1 MASCVIRRGLLSTLN
16 KYSKTH
22 TLSVTL
28 FTADPNSRHEVN
40 RCRLQCPTRGVFN
53 VLQQRFMSS
62 RPEGKVLETVG
73 VFEAPKQHGKYETGQ
88 LFLHS
93 VFGYRGIV
101 LFPWH
106 ARLYDRDI
114 TPQASHSKPE
124 PPGAHGSK
132 EVKGKTHTYYQVL
145 IDTRDCPHISQRSQ
159 TEAVTF
165 LANHDDS
172 RALYA
177 IPGLDYVSHEDI
189 LPYNSTDQVPIQ
201 HELFERF
208 LMFDPSKVPP
218 FVPRDTLRAW
228 QEKNHPWLELSDVH
242 RETTEN
248 IRVTVIPFYMG
259 MREAQNSHVYW
270 WRYCIRLENL
280 GNEVV
285 QLRERHWR
293 IFSLSGTLETVR
305 GRGVVGRTGASVV
318 QRTAS
323 FPVQQSR
330 LPTSPQWSHVGDIHL
345 PEGQWQHVRR
355 GYPLLLPGQPRAQG
369 QPLLL
374 PLLKQHINP
383 TLVTG
388 TPLAPVHPRHPP
400 YPLRPAPLLRPCGPS
415 HPTCLTRRLHVS
427 PGGRSAL
434 RGRMGHTLT
443 CVFHLS
449 PWRATKMTSLLL
461 LGTTGRAN
469 CSGYKW
475 Y

>member
-1 MASCVIRRGLLSTLN
+1 MAAACVLRQGLLATLN
-16 KYSKTH
+16 KCSKKQTFRALCFD
-22 TLSVTL
+22 LS
-28 FTADPNSRHEVN
+28 SRYD
-40 RCRLQCPTRGVFN
+40 PTRRRPQCSTCGVVN
-53 VLQQRFMSS
+53 AQQKRSVSS

-106 ARLYDRDI
+106 ARLYDRDVA
-114 TPQASHSKPE
+114 PQTTESKQE

-189 LPYNSTDQVPIQ
+189 LPYNTTDQVPIH

-208 LMFDPSKVPP
+208 LMYKASKVPP

-270 WRYCIRLENL
+270 WRYCIRLENM
-280 GNEVV
+280 GADVV

-305 GRGVVGRTGASVV
+305 GRGVVGRE
-318 QRTAS
+318 
-323 FPVQQSR
+323 PVLSKEQPAFQYS
-330 LPTSPQWSHVGDIHL
+330 SHVSLQAPSGHMWGTFRFEKSDGSHFD
-345 PEGQWQHVRR
+345 VRIPPFSLESNKDDKMPPA
-355 GYPLLLPGQPRAQG
+355 GY
-369 QPLLL
+369 
-374 PLLKQHINP
+374 N
-383 TLVTG
+383 
-388 TPLAPVHPRHPP
+388 
-400 YPLRPAPLLRPCGPS
+400 
-415 HPTCLTRRLHVS
+415 
-427 PGGRSAL
+427 
-434 RGRMGHTLT
+434 
-443 CVFHLS
+443 
-449 PWRATKMTSLLL
+449 W
-461 LGTTGRAN
+461 
-469 CSGYKW
+469 
-475 Y
+475 

>member
-1 MASCVIRRGLLSTLN
+1 MSFAVRCLRDECWQQALQQPLTWPVMLRVIRW
-16 KYSKTH
+16 YSWCAS
-22 TLSVTL
+22 LALIRS
-28 FTADPNSRHEVN
+28 SRATSSGFWGRHRPTVRPGSRDSSRDSSPALTYPRRHRHLGKVDLASFQQLVN
-40 RCRLQCPTRGVFN
+40 
-53 VLQQRFMSS
+53 

-101 LFPWH
+101 LFPWQ
-106 ARLYDRDI
+106 ARLYDRDV
-114 TPQASHSKPE
+114 ASPVTEKSE
-124 PPGAHGSK
+124 NVAGHGSK

-145 IDTRDCPHISQRSQ
+145 IDARDCPHISQRSQ

-189 LPYNSTDQVPIQ
+189 LPYSSTDQVPIH

-208 LMFDPSKVPP
+208 LMYDQTKVPP
-218 FVPRDTLRAW
+218 FVARDTLCAW

-280 GNEVV
+280 DSEVV

-305 GRGVVGRTGASVV
+305 GRGVVGRE
-318 QRTAS
+318 
-323 FPVQQSR
+323 PVLSKEQPAFQYS
-330 LPTSPQWSHVGDIHL
+330 SHVSLQASSGHMWGTFRFERPDGSHFD
-345 PEGQWQHVRR
+345 VRI
-355 GYPLLLPGQPRAQG
+355 PPFSLESN
-369 QPLLL
+369 
-374 PLLKQHINP
+374 KDEK
-383 TLVTG
+383 
-388 TPLAPVHPRHPP
+388 TP
-400 YPLRPAPLLRPCGPS
+400 PS
-415 HPTCLTRRLHVS
+415 GLH
-427 PGGRSAL
+427 
-434 RGRMGHTLT
+434 
-443 CVFHLS
+443 
-449 PWRATKMTSLLL
+449 W
-461 LGTTGRAN
+461 
-469 CSGYKW
+469 
-475 Y
+475 